1 MLIGLVAPLR
11 LFVLRWWSFVSSS
24 AGGGQE
30 DAPRSIDKEAHSV
43 ASRGSYHNQRS
54 GESGMESLRI
64 GMG

>member
-1 MLIGLVAPLR
+1 M
-11 LFVLRWWSFVSSS
+11 SSS

-30 DAPRSIDKEAHSV
+30 DAPRSVDKEAHSV

-64 GMG
+64 EMR